1 MRPVQSGTQNSI
13 LLAVLSNYFHSFRS
27 PAFFISEII
36 TFSHL
41 FQSIAVSAKVIHQIV
56 YMPTLVRF
64 EMLSCLIAQ
73 CLIFNTAAYLLRL
86 RVLYMYL
93 FVITGLQS
101 SSNPPPPLTYIWVK
115 CPYPEHMLAFCVG
128 FATLCTFHSLVFVQV
143 RVERTVQYVVIQ
155 RTINRN
161 LWRGYT
167 VKEWETLRWSV

>member
-41 FQSIAVSAKVIHQIV
+41 FQSIAVSAKVIHRIV

-64 EMLSCLIAQ
+64 EMLSCLIAE

-86 RVLYMYL
+86 RVHV
-93 FVITGLQS
+93 FVCNNRIAIFLQS
-101 SSNPPPPLTYIWVK
+101 SSSTNIHMSKMPQSWTYVGLL
-115 CPYPEHMLAFCVG
+115 CRVCMVPQHLALSV
-128 FATLCTFHSLVFVQV
+128 
-143 RVERTVQYVVIQ
+143 
-155 RTINRN
+155 
-161 LWRGYT
+161 LWFMYRSG
-167 VKEWETLRWSV
+167 